1 VWANIFKTGPTLQDP
16 MEYYGKRENSAKIL
30 TLLKMTNKKSPTLLS
45 RRLVMPSAGIEPA
58 FQASEACVLSVALR
72 GRNRKY
78 FFNRLHY
85 MIDSLPLQGLSGLKL
100 RHLGIMGNVEIHP
113 CAA

>member
-1 VWANIFKTGPTLQDP
+1 MTLQDS
-16 MEYYGKRENSAKIL
+16 MEYYGKRVNSPKIL
-30 TLLKMTNKKSPTLLS
+30 GNRLKMPNKKSPALLS
-45 RRLVMPSAGIEPA
+45 RRLVVPSAGIEPA

-85 MIDSLPLQGLSGLKL
+85 MIESPSLQGLSGLKL
-100 RHLGIMGNVEIHP
+100 RILGIMGNMEIHP

>member
-1 VWANIFKTGPTLQDP
+1 
-16 MEYYGKRENSAKIL
+16 MEYYGKRANSAKIL
-30 TLLKMTNKKSPTLLS
+30 GTLLKMTNKKSPTLLS

-85 MIDSLPLQGLSGLKL
+85 MIEYPPLQGLSCLKL
-100 RHLGIMGNVEIHP
+100 YHLGIMGNVEIHP
-113 CAA
+113 CAAYYIKHSIRKEP

>member
-1 VWANIFKTGPTLQDP
+1 
-16 MEYYGKRENSAKIL
+16 MEYYGKRANSAKIL
-30 TLLKMTNKKSPTLLS
+30 NLPKMTNKKSPTLLS

-85 MIDSLPLQGLSGLKL
+85 MIESPPLQGLSGLKL
-100 RHLGIMGNVEIHP
+100 YHLGIMGNVEIHP